1 MDCFDSGTKKNQN
14 VGKSKTFTKNSTISF
29 PSSIN
34 KTGWFLIDNRY
45 GFKIYIIDLG
55 FAKEYIDPI
64 SGFHIPFKNGN
75 IFIGDYNYSSKNSFL
90 GYEKSRRDDIE
101 SLGYILIYLIKG
113 YLPWENY
120 TKPNIKQAKI
130 STTLDDLCQN
140 LPLNIRTFM
149 SYCWNLGFAS
159 KPDYEYLR
167 NLIKDCKEYN
177 EIQLKSV
184 NSRESFDEEN
194 CIQTINLRNSQ
205 DDNFTQISDKSFD
218 TASIAN
224 SLVVNRE
231 DEDLIHKEYI
241 KNKNSFHLNEI
252 LRTLGPD
259 GLDEKNKQLYYA
271 LNRAINSK
279 RTDMN
284 YLVHRFVDNKYL
296 QATFN
301 FIPSYDIY
309 YNLSM
314 IRKQIGMIK
323 IEKGFM
329 SCYRKTSYWK
339 KYKTWNKNTKRIQSI
354 YN

>member
-1 MDCFDSGTKKNQN
+1 MDLLGMTLQKYFDNFNKKIPL
-14 VGKSKTFTKNSTISF
+14 STIKKIGIEILNILEYIHSKN
-29 PSSIN
+29 IIHRDI
-34 KTGWFLIDNRY
+34 KTGCFLIDNRY
-45 GFKIYIIDLG
+45 GFKIYIIDFG

-64 SGFHIPFKNGN
+64 SGFHIPFKNGK

-120 TKPNIKQAKI
+120 TKSNKKQAKI
-130 STTLDDLCQN
+130 SATLDDLCQN
-140 LPLNIRTFM
+140 LPINIRTFM
-149 SYCWNLGFAS
+149 SYCWNLGFTA

-167 NLIKDCKEYN
+167 NLIKDCREYN

-184 NSRESFDEEN
+184 YSKKSFDEES
-194 CIQTINLRNSQ
+194 CVQTQKLNNSQ
-205 DDNFTQISDKSFD
+205 DDNFEQISDKTFD

-241 KNKNSFHLNEI
+241 KNKNSFHLNAI

-329 SCYRKTSYWK
+329 SCYRKTSY
-339 KYKTWNKNTKRIQSI
+339 
-354 YN
+354 